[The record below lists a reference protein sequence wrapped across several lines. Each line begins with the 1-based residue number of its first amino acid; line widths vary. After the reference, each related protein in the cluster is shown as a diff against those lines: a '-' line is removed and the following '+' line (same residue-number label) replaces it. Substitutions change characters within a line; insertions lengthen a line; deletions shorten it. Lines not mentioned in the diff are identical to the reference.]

1 MSVAFR
7 VTSSEVLKCYNEVI
21 VYYNEVIPGVA
32 RVTSGG
38 R

>member
-7 VTSSEVLKCYNEVI
+7 EASSGMLKSYNEVI

-32 RVTSGG
+32 RVT
-38 R
+38 